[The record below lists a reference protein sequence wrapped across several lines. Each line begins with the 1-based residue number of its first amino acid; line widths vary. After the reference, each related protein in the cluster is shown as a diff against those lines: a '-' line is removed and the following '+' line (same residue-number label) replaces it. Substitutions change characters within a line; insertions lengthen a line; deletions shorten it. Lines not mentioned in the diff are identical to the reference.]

1 MTKHMP
7 TRKISQETG
16 ADKVTEQEGFNML
29 YKAEI
34 DIYTKRTHEFEDNSW
49 NLVGNTIGY

>member
-1 MTKHMP
+1 MVKINMTKQM

-16 ADKVTEQEGFNML
+16 ADKVTEQEGFDML

-34 DIYTKRTHEFEDNSW
+34 DIYTKRRHELRITS
-49 NLVGNTIGY
+49 TRPTP